1 MAIEI
6 WNGSA
11 WVPSTDPEIYQGGAW
26 TNVQKGEVYTG
37 SGWSVFY
44 LRVSPIAPTIS
55 LNSRTSTSITVNV
68 SVPTG
73 TPYKTQVTIWRTG
86 NLPGSNIPASPA
98 VGSISSTFSQ
108 TGLSPGVSYTFN
120 AFTKYYD
127 ATTNEEVAQSDTT
140 TFTTSTLAVTIQAP
154 TITLNSR
161 TVSSITV
168 NTSLPTGSPYKT
180 QITIFRNDNPFDP
193 EEIPATPAVGA
204 ASGTFTQTG
213 LAVNTSYTFS
223 AYATYYD
230 AATND
235 IVATSS
241 TTTASFSTLDYILTI
256 PTTPVNTFRTANSLT
271 FEANSNANYSRN
283 ASVAYIEFDLF
294 VNSAGT
300 WLYWDTQGSSA
311 LTNDDVTRTRNV
323 TFSSLTSGGTYRAR
337 ARTVYSTI
345 GQNSGY
351 SANSASVTTLT
362 PTKTGYVPLNNAT
375 HMDTSLSSASASST
389 AFGYLPSYASD
400 GSASTVWASDLL
412 SSTTTT
418 ESQTLSEIERTSTQV
433 TYYWTSKSALGSIE
447 EIDVDSVTTL
457 TTTTL
462 DVWRYQGS
470 GGARYAAL
478 RYSSGTNPPF
488 YAGDAVTVSGT
499 PAGTTGVKVITNRK
513 FDSGTGRYAIE
524 VSYTGTTYDSN
535 WISDSG
541 TVSGSSSNG
550 NNVNNLNTVGY
561 KTVVSSSSTSASIST
576 SGVGFTP
583 AFTLATV
590 NGSVLLRG
598 RANKG
603 AGTETLT
610 LNFSPKTTNS
620 NPRMIGG
627 VDGIRITNDSVG
639 TQTFTVARL
648 LSDGSWLDFA
658 TGVSLAANA
667 TGTYHFTGTVSPVS
681 VLGAN
686 FFSFRITA
694 NRVNPGSGGWY
705 SSFKEVLIQY
715 TYDA

>member
-11 WVPSTDPEIYQGGAW
+11 WVVSNDPEVYHGGAW

-44 LRVSPIAPTIS
+44 LRVTPIAPTIT

-98 VGSISSTFSQ
+98 VGSISSTFTQ

-120 AFTKYYD
+120 AYTKYYD
-127 ATTNEEVAQSDTT
+127 AVTNEEVAQSATT

-180 QITIFRNDNPFDP
+180 QITIYRDTNPFDTQ
-193 EEIPATPAVGA
+193 EIPAVPAVGA
-204 ASGTFTQTG
+204 ASGTFTQTS
-213 LAVNTSYTFS
+213 LSVNTSYTFS

-241 TTTASFSTLDYILTI
+241 TTSASFSTLDYLLTV
-256 PTTPVNTFRTANSLT
+256 PTTPVNTFRSSNSLT
-271 FEANSNANYSRN
+271 FEADSNANYSRN
-283 ASVAYIEFDLF
+283 TSTAYIEFDLF
-294 VNSAGT
+294 VLSSGT

-323 TFSSLTSGGTYRAR
+323 TFSSLSSGTTYRAR

-351 SANSASVTTLT
+351 SANSASVSTFT

-375 HMDTSLSSASASST
+375 HMNTGASSASASST
-389 AFGYLPSYASD
+389 AFGYVPAYASD
-400 GSASTVWASDLL
+400 GSALTVWASDPL
-412 SSTTTT
+412 SSTTST
-418 ESQTLSEIERTSTQV
+418 QTVSLSEIERTSSDI
-433 TYYWTSKSALGSIE
+433 TYYWLTKSTLGSIDE
-447 EIDVDSVTTL
+447 VDVDGITTL
-457 TTTTL
+457 TTTPIE
-462 DVWRYQGS
+462 RQRFNS
-470 GGARYAAL
+470 GTSLRVYL

-488 YAGDAVTVSGT
+488 YTGDAVS
-499 PAGTTGVKVITNRK
+499 ITNSVDGVNGSPKTVLNRK
-513 FDSGTGRYAIE
+513 QLDGRWTYEFLRTSG
-524 VSYTGTTYDSN
+524 GTDAG
-535 WISDSG
+535 WISDTSTIAG
-541 TVSGSSSNG
+541 TVANG
-550 NNVNNLNTVGY
+550 NQVSNLNTVGF
-561 KTVVSSSSTSASIST
+561 KTATSSSATSATILSSSAGT
-576 SGVGFTP
+576 TP
-583 AFTLATV
+583 AFSLATV
-590 NGSVLLRG
+590 NGSIILRG
-598 RANKG
+598 RTNKG
-603 AGTETLT
+603 SGTETLT
-610 LNFSPKTTNS
+610 LNFSPNTANS
-620 NPRMIGG
+620 TPRMIGG
-627 VDGIRITNDSVG
+627 VDGIRITNDSAG
-639 TQTFTVARL
+639 TQTFSIARL
-648 LSDGSWLDFA
+648 LSDGVTWSTFA
-658 TGVSLAANA
+658 TDVSLAANA
-667 TGTYHFTGTVSPVS
+667 TDTYHFAGTMSPV
-681 VLGAN
+681 VILGIN

-715 TYDA
+715 TYNA